1 MDRVTTQ
8 KIIKKDIETQT
19 HKKPRH
25 SHPTRIF
32 SNIQRSI
39 YDNNIIKKA
48 CSRKKRQRKT
58 HKQEIMDTATW
69 KACKKLC
76 KDKQQRHTEQIKTL

>member
-8 KIIKKDIETQT
+8 KIKKDIETQT

-25 SHPTRIF
+25 LHATRIF
-32 SNIQRSI
+32 TNIQRSI
-39 YDNNIIKKA
+39 YDNDIIKKA

-58 HKQEIMDTATW
+58 HKQEIMDTASVIN
-69 KACKKLC
+69 CKSF
-76 KDKQQRHTEQIKTL
+76 

>member
-39 YDNNIIKKA
+39 YDNNIIKRQTA
-48 CSRKKRQRKT
+48 KKN
-58 HKQEIMDTATW
+58 
-69 KACKKLC
+69 
-76 KDKQQRHTEQIKTL
+76 DKQKQTSKK

>member
-1 MDRVTTQ
+1 MDRVTE
-8 KIIKKDIETQT
+8 KKIKKGIETQT

-25 SHPTRIF
+25 LHATRIF

-48 CSRKKRQRKT
+48 DSKKKRQTKT
-58 HKQEIMDTATW
+58 NKQEIVDTASVID
-69 KACKKLC
+69 CKSF
-76 KDKQQRHTEQIKTL
+76 